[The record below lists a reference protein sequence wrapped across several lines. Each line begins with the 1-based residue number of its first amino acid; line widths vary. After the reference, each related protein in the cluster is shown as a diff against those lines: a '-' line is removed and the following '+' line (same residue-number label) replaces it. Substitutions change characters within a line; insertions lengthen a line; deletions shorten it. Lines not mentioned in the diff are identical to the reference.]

1 MLVRAQR
8 SRSHGTLGRELGF
21 QQQRRF
27 FVAGVPLRV
36 ALVGP
41 PNAGKS
47 TLFNQLTGL
56 RQRVANYPGVTVERH
71 SGVTSVGGEPVE
83 VIDLP
88 GIHGL
93 SPRSPD
99 QTVTRNVLLGMM
111 EDGRPPDAVVLVVDA
126 TRLETHLMIAEPV
139 LALGLPTLV
148 VLTMADELDERG
160 GRLDMAGLSEKL
172 GVEAALVNARNAT
185 SLSPVRDFLAGLL
198 ATSPEAREC
207 PVVAAVEP
215 SDRQGRPLP
224 LVDQFK
230 ARRQRVQGIGRAAAF
245 RPPAPSKATRRID
258 AFVLHRV
265 WGPIVFLAVVVV
277 VFQAIFKGAVP
288 LIDGTEAVVA
298 GAGAFIASVL
308 PDTWF
313 RSLLIDGIWAGVG
326 SVVVF
331 LPQILTLFLF
341 IAIMEDS
348 GYMVRAAVVADRLM
362 QRAGLQGQSFLPLL
376 SGYACAVPAIMAAR
390 TVEDERD
397 RIATIFVTPFM
408 TCSAR
413 LPVYALLIAAF
424 IPEGPLLGPFLGQR
438 AGALLGLYALGLFG
452 AVLTAFLLKR
462 SLLRNPAAAF
472 VMELPPYRWP
482 TLRSVGARLAGRAKV
497 FLLRVGKIIMT
508 VSIVLWML
516 ARFPAGPDGAAPAIE
531 DSALGAV
538 GRFIEPA
545 VEPLGFDWRIGIG
558 LVTSLAARE
567 VIVGTLGTIYGVESA
582 DESSL
587 ELQAALQG
595 SLDVG
600 AAVALLVFFAFALQ
614 CMSTVA
620 VMKRETGGWRW
631 PALQFGYMLA
641 LACAGAWAA
650 NMLL

>member
-1 MLVRAQR
+1 MD
-8 SRSHGTLGRELGF
+8 
-21 QQQRRF
+21 
-27 FVAGVPLRV
+27 GVPLRV

-71 SGVTSVGGEPVE
+71 SGAAPVDGGSVDL
-83 VIDLP
+83 IDLP

-99 QTVTRNVLLGMM
+99 QAVTRNVLLGMM
-111 EDGRPPDAVVLVVDA
+111 EDSRPPDAVVLVLDA

-139 LALGLPTLV
+139 LALGLRTLV

-160 GRLDMAGLSEKL
+160 GGLDAAGLSEKL
-172 GVEAALVNARNAT
+172 GVEAVLVNGRDAS
-185 SLSPVRDFLAGLL
+185 SLAPVREFLSALL
-198 ATSPEAREC
+198 AARPETQEC
-207 PVVAAVEP
+207 PVVAAADP
-215 SDRQGRPLP
+215 SDKRGRPLP

-245 RPPAPSKATRRID
+245 RPPVPSRATQRID
-258 AFVLHRV
+258 ALVLHRI
-265 WGPIVFLAVVVV
+265 WGPVVFLAVVLV

-288 LIDGTEAVVA
+288 LIDATEAVVA
-298 GAGAFIASVL
+298 GAGNLIGSAL
-308 PDTWF
+308 PDGWF
-313 RSLLIDGIWAGVG
+313 RSLLIEGVWAGAG

-341 IAIMEDS
+341 IAVMEDS

-362 QRAGLQGQSFLPLL
+362 QRAGLHGQSFLPLL

-390 TVEDERD
+390 TVEDEKD

-424 IPEGPLLGPFLGQR
+424 IPEGPLLGPVIGQR
-438 AGALLGLYALGLFG
+438 AGALLGLYALGLGG
-452 AVLTAFLLKR
+452 AMLTALLLKR
-462 SLLRNPAAAF
+462 SLLRNPAAPF
-472 VMELPPYRWP
+472 VMELPPYRLP
-482 TLRSVGARLAGRAKV
+482 TLRSVGARLLGRAKV
-497 FLLRVGKIIMT
+497 FLLRVGKIIMA
-508 VSIVLWML
+508 VSIVLWAL
-516 ARFPAGPDGAAPAIE
+516 ARFPAGPDGAPPAVE
-531 DSALGAV
+531 DSALGAI
-538 GRFIEPA
+538 GHFIEPA

-587 ELQAALQG
+587 ELQAALQS

-620 VMKRETGGWRW
+620 VMRRETGGWRW

-641 LACAGAWAA
+641 LACGGAWAA
-650 NMLL
+650 NALL